1 MSTPD
6 QKNEKEKLPVAT
18 SASDAASTSA
28 PSTNFARYVVP
39 NMLGMVAVS
48 INILTDTYFIAN
60 GVGAAGLAA
69 LNFAIVAWTLMQ
81 ATGLMLGIGGGTR
94 FQICISQGKQAE
106 ANRVFTNTV
115 MLALGFAF
123 AYLAIIQLFAVP
135 IAGLL
140 GADEET
146 LSLTVNYL
154 RVLFLFAPFFL
165 MNNALMPFVRND
177 GKPRLSMA
185 AMMVGNGTNIVLD
198 YTFIFVFGWGM
209 VGAAI
214 ATGIAPI
221 MSLLLMSRQV
231 CGGKAGFAFRLSA
244 PSVRVMG
251 GIAALGVS
259 SFVVEISSGVVLCL
273 LNLIILQIEG
283 NIGVAAYGVVANIA
297 FVATALFVG
306 IAQGIQPLVSRSYAL
321 GAHRELARILRSA
334 LIVSVAVAAVF
345 TVSAYVFAEPVV
357 AAFNG
362 EETDHLALLAEEGMR
377 LYFVGNVI
385 AGGDISEAAFYLAVL
400 RPLNGLA
407 VTLLRGLLVIVPM
420 VLLFT
425 ALFAMTGV
433 WLSFVVAEALTC
445 VAAVVMLARTARGV
459 RNASQS

>member
-221 MSLLLMSRQV
+221 MSLLLMSRHV
-231 CGGKAGFAFRLSA
+231 FGGKAGFAFRLSA

-251 GIAALGVS
+251 GIAALGLS

-362 EETDHLALLAEEGMR
+362 EENAHLALLAEEGMR
-377 LYFVGNVI
+377 LYFVGYVF
-385 AGGDISEAAFYLAVL
+385 AGVNIIVAAFFSAAE

-445 VAAVVMLARTARGV
+445 VVAVVMLARTARGV